1 MDPTAPEDLPHA
13 EEADPPGR
21 DRVGFLQR
29 AVSSALRR
37 PPFTFRN
44 LVRRSMTPRA
54 ITAGAFFVVS
64 QAAWI
69 CVVATDE

>member
-1 MDPTAPEDLPHA
+1 MLAGA
-13 EEADPPGR
+13 W
-21 DRVGFLQR
+21 FSQR
-29 AVSSALRR
+29 AMSTAKMKAASAARAVA
-37 PPFTFRN
+37 TT
-44 LVRRSMTPRA
+44 VMTPRA